1 MLIAFKDNLTENGGI
16 RKNAIPALI
25 NLMSDTNGKLVPKCV
40 SLCII
45 SASDNASQAQLCQ
58 SGAWDILLKWLQE
71 ALKEDHQSFLIEL
84 LNVYLNLPVRFE
96 NLTQNVCPKLINSLA
111 KRSENKAVKSA
122 AGEIVKKW
130 KEVISRETRREGN
143 VEPPVKKKR
152 PESDGKVDVT
162 ETEQN
167 ATAKDSKKRRSTV
180 KMPPTVMRT
189 AGIEDS
195 VEQFTPKSRSEVL
208 SKKSK
213 HDSTEKTTPSLPI
226 ESFHQK
232 ITVVPTEPKKRK
244 PFLPDCHFLLASYG
258 LHESSN
264 FINSLTTTTQP
275 VVRKKRKIPKPE
287 VPVTSEVVN
296 DQNQVRVKSE
306 APTEEEMDTSASA
319 TSDTEPLKK
328 SSLAN
333 FTNFILEKKTKKRVT
348 WAPEDKLQAVSFFEV
363 DENERVNVNRISLAE
378 IRQKELSL
386 ERQLFRRH
394 EEIEIKDAKWQ
405 TPVPLELTIIVEPGC
420 KSVERQLQRERERYV
435 LQAIYFTRE
444 SIPPSPEEPEKEEFE
459 SASAVEIPLEDVC
472 LLGGRRNFL
481 GSLFSYLIAFLVYSL
496 INKNPAFLNPFH
508 FILVEALAGWTV
520 FLYIH
525 SSVRVKLLHAKEHP
539 SEREDLLII
548 KDQGDGKAKVSLNPE
563 VADLV
568 QSLVYSF
575 NPTCEAPTPLTQ
587 LPPTTTSASEARS
600 LPTLP
605 ETLAPNNDMPKP
617 VYSGAP
623 MISGDDAQMEV
634 RVNKSVSPS
643 DNHPVSEMSPSP
655 SFMPDRVPVMPGRPR
670 GPPPHRP
677 PPTDVRGPLFPPHRP
692 PFPPERGPMPRLP
705 PPPPPNFVGRPPFR
719 GHPPHMFGG
728 GRPPVGGP
736 RGGGLRRGGGGHRG
750 EQVCKFFQ
758 QGTCRNGANCS
769 FLHPGFPS
777 KPGW

>member
-1 MLIAFKDNLTENGGI
+1 MSRHPGDEYQRLRWPTLTNRISCSFITDPDKLLVAFKDNLTENGGI
-16 RKNAIPALI
+16 RKTSIPALI

-143 VEPPVKKKR
+143 VEPPIKKKR
-152 PESDGKVDVT
+152 SESEGKVEVT
-162 ETEQN
+162 DTEQN
-167 ATAKDSKKRRSTV
+167 SATKDPKKRRSTV

-189 AGIEDS
+189 AGIEDA

-213 HDSTEKTTPSLPI
+213 HDSAEKPTSSLPI

-232 ITVVPTEPKKRK
+232 ITVVPTEPRK
-244 PFLPDCHFLLASYG
+244 PSYG

-287 VPVTSEVVN
+287 APVASEANSVSD
-296 DQNQVRVKSE
+296 DQNQIKVKPE
-306 APTEEEMDTSASA
+306 APAEEEMDTSAST

-333 FTNFILEKKTKKRVT
+333 FANFTLEKKPKKRVT

-405 TPVPLELTIIVEPGC
+405 TPAPLELTILVEPGC

-459 SASAVEIPLEDVC
+459 STSAVEIPLED
-472 LLGGRRNFL
+472 
-481 GSLFSYLIAFLVYSL
+481 
-496 INKNPAFLNPFH
+496 
-508 FILVEALAGWTV
+508 
-520 FLYIH
+520 
-525 SSVRVKLLHAKEHP
+525 LHAKEHP

-575 NPTCEAPTPLTQ
+575 NPTCEVPTPITQ
-587 LPPTTTSASEARS
+587 LPPTTISASETRS
-600 LPTLP
+600 PPAAP
-605 ETLAPNNDMPKP
+605 ETPAPNSDVLKP
-617 VYSGAP
+617 VYSTSP
-623 MISGDDAQMEV
+623 VISGGEDQPEARTDKNAPPTDGHSVPEV
-634 RVNKSVSPS
+634 P
-643 DNHPVSEMSPSP
+643 PAP
-655 SFMPDRVPVMPGRPR
+655 SFVPDRVPMGPGRPR
-670 GPPPHRP
+670 GPPPPHRP
-677 PPTDVRGPLFPPHRP
+677 LPGDMRGPPFPPHRP
-692 PFPPERGPMPRLP
+692 PFPPERGPMSRL

-736 RGGGLRRGGGGHRG
+736 RGGGPRRGGGGHRG

>member
-1 MLIAFKDNLTENGGI
+1 MVYGTGQSPSANSPEFDQFIDPDKLLISFKDNLTENGGI
-16 RKNAIPALI
+16 RKSSIPALI

-45 SASDNASQAQLCQ
+45 AASDNASRAQLCQ

-130 KEVISRETRREGN
+130 KGVISRETRREGN

-152 PESDGKVDVT
+152 PESNGKAEVT
-162 ETEQN
+162 ESEQH
-167 ATAKDSKKRRSTV
+167 AAVKDPKKRRSTV

-208 SKKSK
+208 SKKSR
-213 HDSTEKTTPSLPI
+213 HDSSEKPAPSLPI

-244 PFLPDCHFLLASYG
+244 PTPADFHSPLATYG

-264 FINSLTTTTQP
+264 FINSLTTTPQP
-275 VVRKKRKIPKPE
+275 VVRKKRKIAKPE
-287 VPVTSEVVN
+287 APITSE
-296 DQNQVRVKSE
+296 
-306 APTEEEMDTSASA
+306 A
-319 TSDTEPLKK
+319 
-328 SSLAN
+328 
-333 FTNFILEKKTKKRVT
+333 
-348 WAPEDKLQAVSFFEV
+348 V
-363 DENERVNVNRISLAE
+363 DENERGGSVFMARYQTIFSIAPTLSVFLPCIAPLLVNVNRISLAE

-405 TPVPLELTIIVEPGC
+405 TPAPLELTILVEPGC

-459 SASAVEIPLEDVC
+459 SASAVEIPLED
-472 LLGGRRNFL
+472 
-481 GSLFSYLIAFLVYSL
+481 
-496 INKNPAFLNPFH
+496 
-508 FILVEALAGWTV
+508 
-520 FLYIH
+520 
-525 SSVRVKLLHAKEHP
+525 LHAKEHP
-539 SEREDLLII
+539 SEKEDLLII

-575 NPTCEAPTPLTQ
+575 NPTCEVPTPLTQ
-587 LPPTTTSASEARS
+587 IPPTTISA
-600 LPTLP
+600 
-605 ETLAPNNDMPKP
+605 
-617 VYSGAP
+617 
-623 MISGDDAQMEV
+623 
-634 RVNKSVSPS
+634 
-643 DNHPVSEMSPSP
+643 
-655 SFMPDRVPVMPGRPR
+655 
-670 GPPPHRP
+670 
-677 PPTDVRGPLFPPHRP
+677 
-692 PFPPERGPMPRLP
+692 
-705 PPPPPNFVGRPPFR
+705 
-719 GHPPHMFGG
+719 
-728 GRPPVGGP
+728 
-736 RGGGLRRGGGGHRG
+736 G
-750 EQVCKFFQ
+750 E
-758 QGTCRNGANCS
+758 
-769 FLHPGFPS
+769 
-777 KPGW
+777 

>member
-1 MLIAFKDNLTENGGI
+1 MNVQDQSNFITDPDQLLIAFKDNLTENGGI

-213 HDSTEKTTPSLPI
+213 HDSTEKSTPSLPI

-232 ITVVPTEPKKRK
+232 ITVVPTEPKK
-244 PFLPDCHFLLASYG
+244 PSYG

-287 VPVTSEVVN
+287 VPVTSEVNSVSD

-459 SASAVEIPLEDVC
+459 SASAVEIPLED
-472 LLGGRRNFL
+472 
-481 GSLFSYLIAFLVYSL
+481 
-496 INKNPAFLNPFH
+496 
-508 FILVEALAGWTV
+508 
-520 FLYIH
+520 
-525 SSVRVKLLHAKEHP
+525 LHAKEHP

>member
-1 MLIAFKDNLTENGGI
+1 MNAQDQNNFITDPDKLLVAFKDNLTENGGI
-16 RKNAIPALI
+16 RKTSIPALI

-143 VEPPVKKKR
+143 VEPPIKKKR
-152 PESDGKVDVT
+152 SEPEGKVEVT
-162 ETEQN
+162 DTEPN
-167 ATAKDSKKRRSTV
+167 SAAKDPKKRRSTV

-189 AGIEDS
+189 AGIEEA

-213 HDSTEKTTPSLPI
+213 HDSTEKPTSSLPI

-232 ITVVPTEPKKRK
+232 ITVVPTEPRK
-244 PFLPDCHFLLASYG
+244 PSYG

-287 VPVTSEVVN
+287 PPLASEANSVSD
-296 DQNQVRVKSE
+296 DQNQIKVKPE
-306 APTEEEMDTSASA
+306 APVEEEMDTSAST

-333 FTNFILEKKTKKRVT
+333 FANFTLEKKTKKRVT

-405 TPVPLELTIIVEPGC
+405 TPAPLELTILVEPGC

-459 SASAVEIPLEDVC
+459 STSAVEIPLED
-472 LLGGRRNFL
+472 
-481 GSLFSYLIAFLVYSL
+481 
-496 INKNPAFLNPFH
+496 
-508 FILVEALAGWTV
+508 
-520 FLYIH
+520 
-525 SSVRVKLLHAKEHP
+525 LHAKEHP

-575 NPTCEAPTPLTQ
+575 NPTCEVPTPLTQ
-587 LPPTTTSASEARS
+587 LPPTTTSASETRS
-600 LPTLP
+600 PPAAP
-605 ETLAPNNDMPKP
+605 ETPALNSDIPKP
-617 VYSGAP
+617 VYSASP
-623 MISGDDAQMEV
+623 VTSGGEDQLEARADK
-634 RVNKSVSPS
+634 NPPPTDGHSVP
-643 DNHPVSEMSPSP
+643 EMPPAP
-655 SFMPDRVPVMPGRPR
+655 SFVPDRAPIGQGRPR
-670 GPPPHRP
+670 GPPPPHRP
-677 PPTDVRGPLFPPHRP
+677 LPGDMRGPPFPPHRP
-692 PFPPERGPMPRLP
+692 PFPPERGPMSRLP

-736 RGGGLRRGGGGHRG
+736 RGGGPRRGGGGHRG